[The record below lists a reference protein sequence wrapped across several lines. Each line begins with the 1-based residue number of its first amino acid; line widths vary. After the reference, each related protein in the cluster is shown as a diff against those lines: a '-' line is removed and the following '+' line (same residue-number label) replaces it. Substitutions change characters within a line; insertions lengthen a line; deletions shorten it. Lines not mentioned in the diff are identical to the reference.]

1 MSPIWSMMKER
12 QDIFNGFGA
21 QESCDCLFIALI
33 HPLMPTAFI
42 CKSDTIWIRFC
53 STLQE
58 QHLFRVQR
66 VLEPKVLKLT
76 PLPYLSRKD
85 PFYFNANAHKLY
97 AAGIPCYRRSS
108 IKLSVETLTLAHSMC
123 LFNMDAV
130 LEEDGVA
137 RGKFWYT
144 GFTSSWQFCSSW
156 RTFSSCSSWYWRGP
170 FNDKFRL

>member
-144 GFTSSWQFCSSW
+144 GFTSS
-156 RTFSSCSSWYWRGP
+156 
-170 FNDKFRL
+170 